1 MTTNRWNSNI
11 HAFDRLLERVPPGAT
26 RGLDVGCGEGEMARR
41 LRQRV
46 QHVTAIDPDE
56 ASIAD
61 ARSFGDDISYAV
73 ADLQSAD
80 LAAGSFDVVS
90 AVAVLHHMDHREGL
104 TRLASLVSPGG
115 ILLVVGLAKSR
126 TLSEYARDAVD
137 AVAIRRYTFTR
148 RVWETPAP
156 KIWPP
161 PVSYV
166 EARRFSEEVL
176 PGVEYRRSPFF
187 RYTLTWVNPV
197 G

>member
-1 MTTNRWNSNI
+1 MTANRWNSNI
-11 HAFDRLLERVPPGAT
+11 HAFDRLLERVPAGAK

-56 ASIAD
+56 SSIAE
-61 ARSFGDDISYAV
+61 ARSFGDDIAYEI
-73 ADLQSAD
+73 ADLQSAH

-104 TRLASLVSPGG
+104 TQLASLVAPGG
-115 ILLVVGLAKSR
+115 LLLVVGLARSR
-126 TLSEYARDAVD
+126 TPSEYARDALD
-137 AVAIRRYTFTR
+137 AVAIRPYTFTR

-161 PVSYV
+161 PVSYA
-166 EARRFSEEVL
+166 EARRLSEEVL
-176 PGVEYRRSPFF
+176 PGVEYRRAPFF
-187 RYTLTWVNPV
+187 RYTLTWVNRA